1 MSKLNLEQF
10 IKLSDDVCN
19 DISRAN
25 VANVAA
31 ERETL
36 KETFHYELL
45 KFAIFLADA
54 DEEIDDNEIGIIRT
68 NLDDK
73 ITIERLEAI
82 KKCERIDDRFS
93 TQVPSCLK
101 YAVLA
106 DAGRKLNPDPYK
118 GQKAM
123 IIYDTFRLF
132 GQTMLSTREQEVSDV
147 TVLRFTLYM
156 ERLEKF
162 IKELAVWYAGE
173 QKINHAI
180 EPIACDN
187 ETEEEK
193 AAKLEELMED
203 LNSLTGLTAVKS
215 QVNSLINLIR
225 VQKMR
230 EEKGMKTSD
239 VSKHMVF
246 MGNPGTGKTTVARK
260 LAEIY
265 KYIGVV
271 KTGQLVEVD
280 RSGLVRG
287 YVGQTATRVQEV
299 VEEALGGIL
308 FVDEAYTLTVGK
320 GEGDFGQ
327 EAVDTLLKAM
337 EDHRQDLI
345 VIVAGYSDLMD
356 QFLES
361 NPGLRSRFSNFIL
374 FEDYTAE
381 EMMEI
386 FKNNLKSQDY
396 KLSKEAEKK
405 AAKMMKERVENKPDN
420 FANARDVRNFMEHAI
435 SNQAT
440 RIVSLEGDDQSKE
453 VLATIEACDL
463 QDFE

>member
-156 ERLEKF
+156 ERLDPDKTKA
-162 IKELAVWYAGE
+162 I
-173 QKINHAI
+173 INSV
-180 EPIACDN
+180 EN
-187 ETEEEK
+187 EIQ
-193 AAKLEELMED
+193 KLESLGKNAIIITSPIVRMYFKKLTED
-203 LNSLTGLTAVKS
+203 YFK
-215 QVNSLINLIR
+215 
-225 VQKMR
+225 
-230 EEKGMKTSD
+230 
-239 VSKHMVF
+239 
-246 MGNPGTGKTTVARK
+246 
-260 LAEIY
+260 
-265 KYIGVV
+265 
-271 KTGQLVEVD
+271 
-280 RSGLVRG
+280 
-287 YVGQTATRVQEV
+287 
-299 VEEALGGIL
+299 
-308 FVDEAYTLTVGK
+308 
-320 GEGDFGQ
+320 
-327 EAVDTLLKAM
+327 
-337 EDHRQDLI
+337 DLI
-345 VIVAGYSDLMD
+345 VVSYNEV
-356 QFLES
+356 ES
-361 NPGLRSRFSNFIL
+361 NVELQSVGMV
-374 FEDYTAE
+374 TA
-381 EMMEI
+381 
-386 FKNNLKSQDY
+386 
-396 KLSKEAEKK
+396 
-405 AAKMMKERVENKPDN
+405 
-420 FANARDVRNFMEHAI
+420 
-435 SNQAT
+435 
-440 RIVSLEGDDQSKE
+440 
-453 VLATIEACDL
+453 
-463 QDFE
+463 

>member
-187 ETEEEK
+187 ETEEDK

-280 RSGLVRG
+280 RSGLV
-287 YVGQTATRVQEV
+287 
-299 VEEALGGIL
+299 
-308 FVDEAYTLTVGK
+308 
-320 GEGDFGQ
+320 
-327 EAVDTLLKAM
+327 
-337 EDHRQDLI
+337 
-345 VIVAGYSDLMD
+345 
-356 QFLES
+356 
-361 NPGLRSRFSNFIL
+361 
-374 FEDYTAE
+374 
-381 EMMEI
+381 
-386 FKNNLKSQDY
+386 
-396 KLSKEAEKK
+396 
-405 AAKMMKERVENKPDN
+405 
-420 FANARDVRNFMEHAI
+420 
-435 SNQAT
+435 
-440 RIVSLEGDDQSKE
+440 
-453 VLATIEACDL
+453 
-463 QDFE
+463 